1 MNVGAAAEYLRH
13 RSLGGLLKKV
23 EQHHRQFQTKNLSA
37 A

>member
-1 MNVGAAAEYLRH
+1 MSAWAAAEYLRH

-23 EQHHRQFQTKNLSA
+23 EQHHHEFQRKNLSA